1 MRTCCILILLAVPLA
16 GCVPSVNPIYTDKDV
31 VYMPELLG
39 KWAPENSKESWEVT
53 DGGEKSYNAVYTDD
67 KGGQYTFSIHLTQI
81 GDALF
86 ADLYPE
92 DWKFE
97 GSDNV
102 DDLILLHLIPAHN
115 FVRLETG
122 ENKIRAWAMDC
133 SWVSDYV
140 KRHRFAPRYEERED
154 NIVFTAST
162 RKLRRFL
169 GRQIHV
175 KEAFAED
182 DEIVL
187 VRAPAVDEAAE
198 IAPAPE
204 APASETPAPQ

>member
-1 MRTCCILILLAVPLA
+1 MRACFILALITVPLA
-16 GCVPSVNPIYTDKDV
+16 GCVPSINPIYTDKDI

-39 KWAPENSKESWEVT
+39 KWVTEDSKESWEVT

-67 KGGQYTFSIHLTQI
+67 KGGKYTFSIHLTRI

-86 ADLYPE
+86 ADLYPD
-92 DWKFE
+92 DWEFK
-97 GSDNV
+97 GA
-102 DDLILLHLIPAHN
+102 DDINDLFLLHLVPAHN
-115 FVRLETG
+115 FVRIETG

-140 KRHRFAPRYEERED
+140 KKHRFAPRYEERED

-169 GRQIHV
+169 RRQIHV
-175 KEAFAED
+175 NEAFAED

-187 VRAPAVDEAAE
+187 VRAPACTETAE
-198 IAPAPE
+198 PAPAPE
-204 APASETPAPQ
+204 APPTQ